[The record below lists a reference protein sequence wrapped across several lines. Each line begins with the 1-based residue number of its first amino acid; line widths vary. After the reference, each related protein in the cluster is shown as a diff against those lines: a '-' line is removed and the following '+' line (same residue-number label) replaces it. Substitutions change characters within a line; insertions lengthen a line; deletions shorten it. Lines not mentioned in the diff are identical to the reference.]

1 MTDGLIGVIGGS
13 GLYELLTDAAPRT
26 VQTPYGAHSDGLT
39 TGVFAGR
46 DTVFVPRHGLG
57 HALPPHLVN
66 YRANLWALASLGVTQ
81 ILAPCAVG
89 SLRPEL
95 EPGTFV
101 VPDQLVDRTRGRVS
115 TFVERGAAHVGFAD
129 PYCPTVRSVLVDASC
144 DSGLMADSGTMVVID
159 GPRFSTRAESEWYQR
174 QGWHLVNM
182 TGYPEAVLARELALC
197 YAPLAVVTDMD
208 AGVAGHAAVTQFDAL
223 ATFARSLERLQRM
236 LDTAVRGLPEH
247 RSCSCAGSLD
257 GMAADYLP
265 QKGRGYH

>member
-1 MTDGLIGVIGGS
+1 MTDGLVGVIGGS
-13 GLYELLTDAAPRT
+13 GLYELLTDAAPLT

-46 DTVFVPRHGLG
+46 KVAFIPRHGLG

-66 YRANLWALASLGVTQ
+66 YRANLWALSSLEVTQ
-81 ILAPCAVG
+81 IMAPCAAG

-101 VPDQLVDRTRGRVS
+101 IPDQLVDRTRGRAT
-115 TFVERGAAHVGFAD
+115 TFVERGTVHVGFAE
-129 PYCPTVRSVLVDASC
+129 PYCPTVRSVLVDASRG
-144 DSGLMADSGTMVVID
+144 SGSQVFDAGTMVVID
-159 GPRFSTRAESEWYQR
+159 GPRFSTRAESQWYQQ

-182 TGYPEAVLARELALC
+182 TGHPEAVLARELALC

-223 ATFARSLERLQRM
+223 ATFARSLERLQQV
-236 LDTAVRGLPEH
+236 LDKAVRGLPEH
-247 RSCSCAGSLD
+247 RSCNCAHALD

-265 QKGRGYH
+265 

>member
-1 MTDGLIGVIGGS
+1 MTDGRVGVIGGS
-13 GLYELLTDAAPRT
+13 GLYELLTDAVPVT
-26 VQTPYGAHSDGLT
+26 VRTPYGEHSAGLT

-46 DTVFVPRHGLG
+46 ETVFVPRHGLG
-57 HALPPHLVN
+57 HALPPQLVN

-81 ILAPCAVG
+81 VLAPSAAG

-101 VPDQLVDRTRGRVS
+101 VPDQLVDRTGGRAS
-115 TFVERGAAHVGFAD
+115 TFVEHGAVHVGFAD
-129 PYCPTVRSVLVDASC
+129 PYCPTIRSVLVDASRG
-144 DSGLMADSGTMVVID
+144 SGGRVADSGTMVVID
-159 GPRFSTRAESEWYQR
+159 GPRFSTRAESEWYQQ

-182 TGYPEAVLARELALC
+182 TGHPEGVLARELALC

-223 ATFARSLERLQRM
+223 ATFARSLERLQQV
-236 LDTAVRGLPEH
+236 LEKAVHGLPEH
-247 RSCSCAGSLD
+247 RSCSCARSLD

-265 QKGRGYH
+265 